1 MKQRVISA
9 IVAAIIVIPLFLLG
23 GWAFN
28 LGVVALGA
36 IAYLEMLKLKVS
48 HNKIPNRV
56 RIMGFLCLE
65 LTVLSGFDISFSSN
79 GIAYLSIGTALLL
92 LIPSIFDEKEIY
104 TTRDAIYL
112 TGFIILIGTF
122 LNILITIRNQFN
134 GQWVLLYLILIA
146 ILTDTFAYI
155 IGMLIGKHKI
165 IPSVSPKKS
174 VEGCIAGT
182 IMGTI
187 IPVVFYQTVIPSDL
201 NIVSVIIM
209 TLVLSILG
217 QIGDLFFSKIKR
229 ENKIKD
235 FSNIMPGHGGILD
248 RVDSLTFIVLG
259 YAVIVNIINLLI

>member
-9 IVAAIIVIPLFLLG
+9 IIAAIIVIPLFLLG
-23 GWAFN
+23 GWVFN
-28 LGVVALGA
+28 IGVVILGA
-36 IAYLEMLKLKVS
+36 LAYLEILKLKVS
-48 HNKIPNRV
+48 HNKIPNKV
-56 RIMGFLCLE
+56 RIIGFLCLE
-65 LTVLSGFDISFSSN
+65 LIILSGFDIGFSSN
-79 GIAYLSIGTALLL
+79 SISYLSIGTALLL

-104 TTRDAIYL
+104 TTRDALYL
-112 TGFIILIGTF
+112 TGFIVLIGTF
-122 LNILITIRNQFN
+122 LNLLITIRNQYN
-134 GQWVLLYLILIA
+134 GLYVLLYLLIIA

-187 IPVVFYQTVIPSDL
+187 IPVIYYQIVITSDL
-201 NIVSVIIM
+201 NIILVVIM
-209 TLVLSILG
+209 TLALCILG

-248 RVDSLTFIVLG
+248 RVDSLTFIVIG
-259 YAVIVNIINLLI
+259 YAVIVNLINILI

>member
-9 IVAAIIVIPLFLLG
+9 IIAAIIVIPLFLLG
-23 GWAFN
+23 GWVFN
-28 LGVVALGA
+28 IGVVILGA
-36 IAYLEMLKLKVS
+36 LAYLEILKLKVS
-48 HNKIPNRV
+48 HNKIPNKV
-56 RIMGFLCLE
+56 RIIGFLCLE
-65 LTVLSGFDISFSSN
+65 LIVLSGFDIGFSSN
-79 GIAYLSIGTALLL
+79 SISYLSIGTALLL

-104 TTRDAIYL
+104 TTRDALYL
-112 TGFIILIGTF
+112 TGFIVLIGTF
-122 LNILITIRNQFN
+122 LNLLITIRNQYN
-134 GQWVLLYLILIA
+134 GLYVLLYLLIIA

-187 IPVVFYQTVIPSDL
+187 IPVIYYQIVIPSDL
-201 NIVSVIIM
+201 NIILVVIM
-209 TLVLSILG
+209 TLTLCILG

-248 RVDSLTFIVLG
+248 RVDSLTFIVIG
-259 YAVIVNIINLLI
+259 YAVIVNLINILI